1 MICTF
6 FLAGRCSNDKT
17 ATLGYEQEFRN
28 TTCSSNFRS
37 KSDEWLWI
45 WFKSISIPRAGN
57 ITVALKSDTGL
68 SRTTLISNDSRDFD
82 VQKTSD
88 WYQIE
93 QTAGV
98 SFVLS
103 YMSYTAQVSI
113 WQQQFLSSHLKE
125 TPKPYKVYYT
135 IFTYALFR
143 EVFRFKISSCP
154 PSWIFVGMHDTSQLG
169 SRKT

>member
-1 MICTF
+1 MIVACSYTICTF
-6 FLAGRCSNDKT
+6 FLAGRCSNDKI

-37 KSDEWLWI
+37 KSDEWLRI

-68 SRTTLISNDSRDFD
+68 SRTTLISNDSRNFD

-103 YMSYTAQVSI
+103 YMSY
-113 WQQQFLSSHLKE
+113 SS
-125 TPKPYKVYYT
+125 
-135 IFTYALFR
+135 
-143 EVFRFKISSCP
+143 S
-154 PSWIFVGMHDTSQLG
+154 
-169 SRKT
+169 